1 VSLINMHYHP
11 VALLISTTLLLCS
24 QLLFTGCSITTFS
37 IQEPEA
43 ENSRNECVVL
53 LHGLGRTRLSMKDMQ
68 QKLTSEGYHTVNLNY
83 PSTKKTIES
92 IAREDVPPAID
103 KCHQFGPA
111 AIHFVT
117 HSMGGIIM
125 RQHLS
130 ETRPENFGR
139 VVMLSPPNGGSAVAD
154 KLKAWRLF
162 QWINGPA
169 GQQLSTAP
177 DSVPNRLGP
186 VDYSTG
192 IITGDRYA
200 FFDSW
205 FSSLIPGKDDGKVS
219 VERAK
224 IEGMAD
230 FLVAHESHP
239 FIMNGDYVQAET
251 VYFLSHGKFRH
262 QQDEPPPVVGADW
275 FSLQSR

>member
-1 VSLINMHYHP
+1 VPLINIHRHP
-11 VALLISTTLLLCS
+11 LALLISTTLLLCS
-24 QLLFTGCSITTFS
+24 QLLFTGCSIATFS
-37 IQEPEA
+37 IQEAEG
-43 ENSRNECVVL
+43 ENSKNECVVL

-68 QKLTSEGYHTVNLNY
+68 KKLTSAGYHTVNLNY
-83 PSTKKTIES
+83 PSRKKTIES

-103 KCHQFGPA
+103 KCHQFDPA

-125 RQHLS
+125 RQHLA

-139 VVMLSPPNGGSAVAD
+139 VVMLSPPNRGSAVAD

-162 QWINGPA
+162 QGINGPA
-169 GQQLSTAP
+169 GQQLSTAS

-186 VDYSTG
+186 VDYPTG
-192 IITGDRYA
+192 VITGDRHA
-200 FFDSW
+200 FFDGW

-230 FLVAHESHP
+230 FLVVHESHP
-239 FIMNGDYVQAET
+239 FIMNGIYVQAET
-251 VYFLSHGKFRH
+251 VHFLSHGRFRH
-262 QQDEPPPVVGADW
+262 QQDESPPVVGADW